1 MCHFETSKSNAR
13 GREKEGSGGKQIS
26 SFLQSWVSSLD
37 IKKVA
42 LKYCDKLLAVKL
54 SEWQRPVQMSL
65 FVAASYHDGSL
76 PLSFNGQVTPCYMR
90 VCVHVRARVSP
101 RPLPRARALARPI
114 SGMFRGSSHTARS
127 NISIPSLKLI
137 SLNEVS
143 EWLIIMMNVLL
154 Q

>member
-13 GREKEGSGGKQIS
+13 GREKWGSGGKQIS

-37 IKKVA
+37 IKKKKVA

-54 SEWQRPVQMSL
+54 SEWQRPVQMSF

-90 VCVHVRARVSP
+90 VRVHVHARVSP
-101 RPLPRARALARPI
+101 RPLTRARALPARLV
-114 SGMFRGSSHTARS
+114 GCFAAVHTR
-127 NISIPSLKLI
+127 LG
-137 SLNEVS
+137 VT
-143 EWLIIMMNVLL
+143 
-154 Q
+154 